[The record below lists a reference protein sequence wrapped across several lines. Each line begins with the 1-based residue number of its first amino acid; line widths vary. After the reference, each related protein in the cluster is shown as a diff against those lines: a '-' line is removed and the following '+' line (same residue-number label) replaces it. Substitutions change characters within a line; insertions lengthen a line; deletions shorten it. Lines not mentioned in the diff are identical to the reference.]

1 MDIDINTYKIWE
13 NGIYIKDKTKVYW
26 GGMPVNEADPETFEE
41 LGEENLAKDKNHVYS
56 GDSILENLDPALL
69 KYIGDPYYLYK
80 NHVLYLGSASLLVK
94 KRKLETDID
103 GKNYVYMGDELIKDK
118 KNVYYAGQILKETK
132 PEEVNTAE
140 DAKKLKKK
148 IIDGILGVQKQRR

>member
-1 MDIDINTYKIWE
+1 MKNYKIWE

-26 GGMPVNEADPETFEE
+26 GGTLVEGVDVETFEE

-56 GDSILENLDPALL
+56 GDSVLEKLDPALL
-69 KYIGDPYYLYK
+69 KYIGGPYYLYK
-80 NHVLYLGSASLLVK
+80 NNILYLGSASLLGK

-118 KNVYYAGQILKETK
+118 KHVYYAGQRLKEVK
-132 PEEVNTAE
+132 PEELNTAD
-140 DAKKLKKK
+140 DARKLKKK
-148 IIDGILGVQKQRR
+148 IIDGLLGIQKQRK